1 MKKIIP
7 ILFISL
13 LLGQE
18 TIDRDPI
25 FIPGEEYKY
34 DLFVDFIKVGP
45 DLIKLGSA
53 SLNTKEI
60 ESINGKEAYHL
71 NFVVRTSKVGD
82 IIYKIRD
89 KIDVWVDVETL
100 TVVKQVK
107 KLREGN
113 RKRESTTI
121 VKGNVATTNNKE
133 YDVPKNVL
141 DPYSLIMI
149 LKNENIGEKDSKV
162 FTILDGKKIREIEIQ
177 NIGIKTVRTPAGKFE
192 SYTYKPLHNGKSA
205 LKNKG
210 DIQVSYGLVNDR
222 AVPVKIS
229 LKLNNGVIV
238 LKLKK
243 SSNIIN

>member
-7 ILFISL
+7 IFFISFI
-13 LLGQE
+13 LGQAM
-18 TIDRDPI
+18 IDNDPI

-34 DLFVDFIKVGP
+34 DLFVDFIQVGP

-60 ESINGKEAYHL
+60 EKINGKEAYRFS
-71 NFVVRTSKVGD
+71 FVLKTSKVGD
-82 IIYKIRD
+82 ILYKIRD
-89 KIDVWVDVETL
+89 KIDVWVDVETM

-113 RKRESTTI
+113 RRRESTTI
-121 VKGNVATTNNKE
+121 IEGNTAKTGDKE
-133 YDVPKNVL
+133 YEVPNNVL
-141 DPYSLIMI
+141 DPYSLIMV
-149 LKNENIGEKDSKV
+149 LKDADIEEKESKI

-177 NIGIKTVRTPAGKFE
+177 NIGVKTVRTPAGKFD
-192 SYTYKPLHNGKSA
+192 SYTYKPIHNGKSA

-210 DIQVSYGLVNDR
+210 DIQVSYGLVNSR
-222 AVPVKIS
+222 TVPVKIS

>member
-7 ILFISL
+7 IFFISFL
-13 LLGQE
+13 LCQA
-18 TIDRDPI
+18 TIDNDPI

-34 DLFVDFIKVGP
+34 DLFVDFIQVGP

-60 ESINGKEAYHL
+60 EKINGKEAYRFS
-71 NFVVRTSKVGD
+71 FVLRTSKVGD
-82 IIYKIRD
+82 ILYKIRD

-113 RKRESTTI
+113 RRRESTTI
-121 VKGNVATTNNKE
+121 VEGNTAKTGNKE
-133 YDVPKNVL
+133 YEVPKNVL

-177 NIGIKTVRTPAGKFE
+177 NIGIKTVRTPAGKFD

-210 DIQVSYGLVNDR
+210 DIQVSYGLVNSR
-222 AVPVKIS
+222 TVPVKIS
-229 LKLNNGVIV
+229 LKVNNGIIV

>member
-1 MKKIIP
+1 M
-7 ILFISL
+7 
-13 LLGQE
+13 GQE
-18 TIDRDPI
+18 TIDKDPI

-60 ESINGKEAYHL
+60 ESINGKEAYRL

-121 VKGNVATTNNKE
+121 VKGNVATTNTFEVFRTTYNSTSQ
-133 YDVPKNVL
+133 DV
-141 DPYSLIMI
+141 
-149 LKNENIGEKDSKV
+149 
-162 FTILDGKKIREIEIQ
+162 
-177 NIGIKTVRTPAGKFE
+177 
-192 SYTYKPLHNGKSA
+192 
-205 LKNKG
+205 G
-210 DIQVSYGLVNDR
+210 DIGTLNDAFTGTPTDLVE
-222 AVPVKIS
+222 AVNSKATKAFSIAVAVA
-229 LKLNNGVIV
+229 LG
-238 LKLKK
+238 
-243 SSNIIN
+243 